1 MPRRT
6 VVIQKTVDPALDSLD
21 DGPDATTLAPIGSRQ
36 QIVEA
41 LARYNTAPDGSKPK
55 SPLAAGMSLM
65 LFGPGMYVEVP
76 MQSEDEEITQFL
88 VTMTDEDF
96 AFPVLARACRAH
108 KWTMMDPE
116 SGQSLRFG

>member
-6 VVIQKTVDPALDSLD
+6 VVIQKTVDPALDALD
-21 DGPDATTLAPIGSRQ
+21 DGPEAGALAPIGTRQ

-41 LARYNTAPDGSKPK
+41 LARYNTAPDGGKSK

-65 LFGPGMYVEVP
+65 LYGPGMYVEVP
-76 MQSEDEEITQFL
+76 MQGEDDDITQFL

-108 KWTMMDPE
+108 RWTMMDPE